1 MEQEPLMNLRP
12 KNPEEKILW
21 LEFEKKELEKTN
33 SDLNIKI
40 GMYQSEID
48 ELHYLMKTEEKSA
61 LILKNKKLKE
71 ELRNKEDQIRDLKKE
86 NELFLEKVIKLQTP

>member
-12 KNPEEKILW
+12 KSPEEKILW

-86 NELFLEKVIKLQTP
+86 NELFLQKVIKLQTP